1 MSESTIKCIGFIMDG
16 NRRWAKEQGLETFEG
31 HRKGGEVLADSID
44 WVRGSGIEHAV
55 YYAFSTENWNRSKE
69 EVSYLMGLF
78 VEWIDRVE
86 EKTSDD
92 NGQVRIRFV
101 GRREDFAEDMQT
113 NMNELEARGEK
124 LEGVVTT
131 IWIALSYGGRSEIV
145 EAANKAIEKGEEVTE
160 ESFNELLWTAEMPDP
175 DVVVRP
181 GGERRLS
188 NFMTWK
194 SVYSELFFIEKYWPA
209 LTKDDFDGIL
219 YEYESRERRKGK

>member
-1 MSESTIKCIGFIMDG
+1 MDG